1 MRRYPDT
8 LGTRGFSRVRREF
21 SVLAEGWHVFGRRP
35 KPRAGHYKD
44 LTETGSRARKVSAKN
59 ACFLIKCGPESL
71 CPFSVLMEWRAVP
84 FRVLS
89 TREVNQLPELR
100 PTKLSV
106 NHFTGAPNVNLRKI
120 SVRKTI
126 WDLEFSEHIC
136 CKISCL
142 PASPSIFEHL
152 KNGITAHFKRIFTL
166 KRSPRTVR
174 EPFFWLKFSKR

>member
-1 MRRYPDT
+1 MP
-8 LGTRGFSRVRREF
+8 L
-21 SVLAEGWHVFGRRP
+21 
-35 KPRAGHYKD
+35 D
-44 LTETGSRARKVSAKN
+44 LTNATEGKLSLACGAGFFFFKRKLGSTKIAAAILKAMAWWKNLGWRGGRALPLFQFQRPRWHERTFIVSSLDCKN
-59 ACFLIKCGPESL
+59 ACFLIKCGSESL
-71 CPFSVLMEWRAVP
+71 CPFSLLTEWRAVP

-106 NHFTGAPNVNLRKI
+106 NHFTGLPNVNLRKI

-152 KNGITAHFKRIFTL
+152 KNGITAHF
-166 KRSPRTVR
+166 
-174 EPFFWLKFSKR
+174 